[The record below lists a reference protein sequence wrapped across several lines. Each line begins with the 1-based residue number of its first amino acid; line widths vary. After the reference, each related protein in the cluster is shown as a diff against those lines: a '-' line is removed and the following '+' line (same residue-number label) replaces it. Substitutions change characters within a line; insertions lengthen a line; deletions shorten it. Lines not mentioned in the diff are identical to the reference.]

1 MKLIE
6 VLPNGLQSSTEPPIG
21 YIGQAHQAHFLAASD
36 ELVEALGKT
45 AKSLEHPPQQ
55 VGHEGRH
62 NLVLQ
67 GPFTSV
73 QGLLDFEH
81 GLDPS
86 PPILPGKE
94 LARTPKDVSSSSP
107 KNCS

>member
-1 MKLIE
+1 VEVIE
-6 VLPNGLQSSTEPPIG
+6 VFQDGFQSSTEPPLC

-36 ELVEALGKT
+36 KLVEAMGKPPE
-45 AKSLEHPPQQ
+45 SLEHPPQQ
-55 VGHEGRH
+55 VGHEGGH

-67 GPFTSV
+67 GPFTSA

-86 PPILPGKE
+86 PPVFNLPP
-94 LARTPKDVSSSSP
+94 LPQLDLSP
-107 KNCS
+107 